1 MNPVIFANSVKA
13 MVESLPLFEQNRTGG
28 EARTHWHSV
37 SHSTTL
43 ELLQARTQRASDSD
57 DGSGWA
63 GKNTDPVEIH
73 RNGLWQLCMPV
84 TPTKSMTERE
94 RGA

>member
-1 MNPVIFANSVKA
+1 MNPMIFANSVKD
-13 MVESLPLFEQNRTGG
+13 MVESLPFFEQNRTGG

-43 ELLQARTQRASDSD
+43 ELLQARTQRASDSN

-63 GKNTDPVEIH
+63 STNADPVEIH
-73 RNGLWQLCMPV
+73 RNRLRQLCMPLQ
-84 TPTKSMTERE
+84 RNQ
-94 RGA
+94 